1 MRGKLNVRKPKNSL
15 KVVQHMIKK
24 RKNSL
29 GLPVSSSASH
39 KQYQPPKIIKKVK
52 KRMLKS
58 PTCLPKHLASKDQ
71 TKNTPL

>member
-1 MRGKLNVRKPKNSL
+1 MRGKLKVRKP
-15 KVVQHMIKK
+15 
-24 RKNSL
+24 
-29 GLPVSSSASH
+29 PVSASASH